1 MPTVSI
7 RVMNIALSEFAKAV
21 NPGNKK
27 RILLLVDRAGFHTG
41 KALVIPDGIEFV
53 YLPPYTPELEPAAR
67 IWPLLRESVANRVFK
82 TLDALEAV
90 LVRRCRWLLQ
100 NWEVVQQH
108 VGFEWICKTEK
119 QHQLG

>member
-1 MPTVSI
+1 
-7 RVMNIALSEFAKAV
+7 MNIALSEFAKAV

-41 KALVIPDGIEFV
+41 KELVVPEGIGLV

-90 LVRRCRWLLQ
+90 LVRRCRRLLQ

>member
-1 MPTVSI
+1 MV
-7 RVMNIALSEFAKAV
+7 
-21 NPGNKK
+21 
-27 RILLLVDRAGFHTG
+27 LV
-41 KALVIPDGIEFV
+41 VPDGIELV
-53 YLPPYTPELEPAAR
+53 YLPPYTPELQPAER

-82 TLDALEAV
+82 TLDALEEVLVRRCRWLLQNWEVV

>member
-1 MPTVSI
+1 MV
-7 RVMNIALSEFAKAV
+7 
-21 NPGNKK
+21 
-27 RILLLVDRAGFHTG
+27 LV
-41 KALVIPDGIEFV
+41 VPDGIELV
-53 YLPPYTPELEPAAR
+53 YLPPYTPELQPAER

-82 TLDALEAV
+82 TLDALEEV

>member
-1 MPTVSI
+1 MV
-7 RVMNIALSEFAKAV
+7 LAV
-21 NPGNKK
+21 
-27 RILLLVDRAGFHTG
+27 
-41 KALVIPDGIEFV
+41 PDGIELV
-53 YLPPYTPELEPAAR
+53 YLPPYTPELQPAER

-82 TLDALEAV
+82 TLDALEEV

>member
-1 MPTVSI
+1 
-7 RVMNIALSEFAKAV
+7 
-21 NPGNKK
+21 
-27 RILLLVDRAGFHTG
+27 LV
-41 KALVIPDGIEFV
+41 LVVPDGIELV
-53 YLPPYTPELEPAAR
+53 YLPPYTPELQPAER

-82 TLDALEAV
+82 TLDALEEV

>member
-1 MPTVSI
+1 
-7 RVMNIALSEFAKAV
+7 MNIALSEFAKAL
-21 NPGNKK
+21 NPGNQK

-90 LVRRCRWLLQ
+90 LVRWCRRLLQ